1 MKIQMKYEDLLLLMV
16 LSDNNLN
23 IFASGKELFCVFRH
37 FKGVVSSSAPYF
49 NSLTL
54 R

>member
-1 MKIQMKYEDLLLLMV
+1 MKYEALLLLMV

-23 IFASGKELFCVFRH
+23 IFASGKQLFCVFQQ

-49 NSLTL
+49 SSLTL